1 MSATQQ
7 MVSVDQKG
15 ASAGSNLVGGNFTV
29 NTYFSP
35 PTLLSSNVILQLL
48 VKLKEEVATDAKAQD
63 TIDSLQ
69 YYDQRPPRDGI
80 VGLEAK
86 LKAGGREE
94 ELYNAFDKKEQ
105 FAKLL
110 DRWSLYTSAQKIFA
124 HLLAKVETLFNMI
137 IHPNMG
143 VLDKVA
149 INQLIIER
157 ILIPTVAE
165 CGCDVIVLNDGI
177 VLGMLYWLAE
187 RCFVRWHP

>member
-1 MSATQQ
+1 MPTSQQ
-7 MVSVDQKG
+7 TVIVDQKG
-15 ASAGSNLVGGNFTV
+15 ASAGGHVVAGNLTINS
-29 NTYFSP
+29 YPSP
-35 PTLLSSNVILQLL
+35 PTLLSSNIILKLL
-48 VKLKEEVATDAKAQD
+48 SKLRLEVETDARVQD

-69 YYDQRPPRDGI
+69 HYDQRQARDGI

-86 LKAGGREE
+86 LKAGGREA

-110 DRWSLYTSAQKIFA
+110 DKWSLYASAQEIFA
-124 HLLAKVETLFNMI
+124 HLLAKVETQFNMV
-137 IHPNMG
+137 IHPNMQK
-143 VLDKVA
+143 LDEVA